1 MRHLA
6 SIGIVIVRDRAL
18 DPAHALARPALA
30 PASST
35 SIDVAPGQ
43 HRHQHRR
50 HPSMRLLASIGIV
63 IVRNPR
69 HGACLGIAGVGVGID
84 DFHTAVGGGRWA

>member
-18 DPAHALARPALA
+18 DPAHALAWPALA

-35 SIDVAPGQ
+35 PIDVAPGQ
-43 HRHQHRR
+43 HRHRHRR

-69 HGACLGIAGVGVGID
+69 RGVCLGMAGVGVGID